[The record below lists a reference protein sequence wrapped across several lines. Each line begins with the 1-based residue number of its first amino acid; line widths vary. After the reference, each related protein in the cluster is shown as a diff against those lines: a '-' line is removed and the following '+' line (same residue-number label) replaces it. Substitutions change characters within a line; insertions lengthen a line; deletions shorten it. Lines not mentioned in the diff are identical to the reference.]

1 MNRVVVTGLG
11 TVNPIGNSVP
21 EFSGSL
27 KSGRSGFGPI
37 TKFPVDSFPVKNA
50 YEIKAAPQAKSK
62 ASALDPFIQYVLIAA
77 EEAVRDSG
85 LPWRTLDPYRIG
97 ISISSSK
104 GGLTTVEKY
113 FERFQKQHSALVAA
127 LCYASLPPNIAA
139 QWVAKKFLVN
149 GPAVCYVAACATGL
163 TAIIEGAR
171 MVADGRVDCC
181 YAGAGDAS
189 ITQLLVAGYSQMGV
203 LSKDELRPFDRNRS
217 GFGLG
222 EGAGIVVL
230 ESLEHAKARGA
241 KMYGEITGWAYGTD
255 VFSMTRFDPDGRAL
269 SRTLTKLLDTAKL
282 TPGDV
287 DYCHLHGTGTPDGD
301 LYETREVQKIFGNKN
316 KINYSAIKSLTGHML
331 GASGACEFISALLS
345 MRDGFIPPVSS
356 CKNLDPECNLN
367 LVRKSALQ
375 KKINTAI
382 LHNLGFGGH
391 IASLALRR
399 M

>member
-21 EFSGSL
+21 EFADSL

-37 TKFPVDSFPVKNA
+37 TKFPVEAFSVKNA
-50 YEIKAAPQAKSK
+50 YEIKYVRQAKSK
-62 ASALDPFIQYVLIAA
+62 ASALDPFVQYILIAT

-104 GGLTTVEKY
+104 GGLTTIEKY
-113 FERFQKQHSALVAA
+113 FERFQKNHSALVAA

-149 GPAVCYVAACATGL
+149 GPAICYVAACATGL

-189 ITQLLVAGYSQMGV
+189 ITQLLVAGYWQMGV
-203 LSKDELRPFDRNRS
+203 LSADQLRPFDRNRS

-230 ESLEHAKARGA
+230 ESLDHAKARGA
-241 KMYGEITGWAYGTD
+241 KIYGEIIGFAYGTD
-255 VFSMTRFDPDGRAL
+255 IYSITRFDPDGGAL

-282 TPGDV
+282 TAGDI
-287 DYCHLHGTGTPDGD
+287 DYAHLHGTGTQDGD
-301 LYETREVQKIFGNKN
+301 LYEAREAEKIFKEN

-331 GASGACEFISALLS
+331 GASGACEFIGALLS

-356 CKNLDPECNLN
+356 CENLDPECKIN

-391 IASLALRR
+391 IASVALRKL
-399 M
+399 